1 MPDIIHVQQNLI
13 ELEVARLQGMC
24 ESNGY
29 VMDWLRQLSDRYRTA
44 AFAAR
49 EVECLDEDGEL
60 NVHLMLLVAEPEG
73 SA

>member
-1 MPDIIHVQQNLI
+1 MLDAIHVQQNLI
-13 ELEVARLQGMC
+13 ETEVARLQGMC

-29 VMDWLRQLSDRYRTA
+29 VMDWLRQLSEQYMIA
-44 AFAAR
+44 AFVAR

-60 NVHLMLLVAEPEG
+60 DTYLMLAAAETEG